1 MNPGA
6 RSVNVTSRVGSAARR
21 PEGGDHLNLV
31 GPAPPP
37 FPTTPAGLPCMR
49 EQPPTTS
56 DNAMRAETGVPVG
69 IFKTVARRL
78 FEGIEAAGLRMDD
91 EVTPLS

>member
-1 MNPGA
+1 
-6 RSVNVTSRVGSAARR
+6 
-21 PEGGDHLNLV
+21 
-31 GPAPPP
+31 
-37 FPTTPAGLPCMR
+37 MR